1 MVTNYTKTVP
11 NVPIK
16 KGCKT
21 LVENEPSLTKKIV
34 KNVLPQGASIL
45 DKERVT
51 IVNGSGKNRDVY
63 KLGDVEIEDDIRS
76 TIIGL
81 RAFTGYVFFII
92 II

>member
-1 MVTNYTKTVP
+1 M
-11 NVPIK
+11 
-16 KGCKT
+16 
-21 LVENEPSLTKKIV
+21 
-34 KNVLPQGASIL
+34 

>member
-1 MVTNYTKTVP
+1 M
-11 NVPIK
+11 
-16 KGCKT
+16 
-21 LVENEPSLTKKIV
+21 
-34 KNVLPQGASIL
+34 

-51 IVNGSGKNRDVY
+51 IVNGSGKNRNVY

-81 RAFTGYVFFII
+81 HAFTGYVFFII